1 MSLQTDGNGRPDEV
15 QLDAEMEKV
24 FAVPGNRSEIRLD
37 RFDMAELL
45 SNVDAKDY
53 ENKRINNKNDNSG
66 E

>member
-1 MSLQTDGNGRPDEV
+1 M